1 MRFVNKLSDFLG
13 KYFIGLV
20 VAMAIV
26 ALVLPQSFLTLGKM
40 KPFGQPIVNVGLGV
54 IMFVMGLTLKVEDFK
69 VVFTKPKE
77 VLVGCTAQFVV
88 MPFLGYFLAKVFHLP
103 SELAVGLVLLGT
115 CPGGTAS
122 NVMTYLAKGDVA
134 LSVGMTTVSTL
145 LSPLLTPAL
154 TLFLAGQWVEVNAMA
169 MFLSIVQVV
178 LVPILLGLVVHYFLD
193 DLVTKYSKALVILP
207 IVSIILIMGLCVA
220 PNKTNLMNSGA
231 YLVLAVCLHNWG
243 GFLLGYLVGEFSGM
257 TDAQKKALSI
267 EVGLQNSGLAVGLS
281 AQFNNPLCTLP
292 AAVATVSHQLSGSVL
307 ANVFSGNVNF
317 NLEFLKLRKVKVV
330 KTKVQ

>member
-1 MRFVNKLSDFLG
+1 
-13 KYFIGLV
+13 
-20 VAMAIV
+20 
-26 ALVLPQSFLTLGKM
+26 
-40 KPFGQPIVNVGLGV
+40 
-54 IMFVMGLTLKVEDFK
+54 
-69 VVFTKPKE
+69 
-77 VLVGCTAQFVV
+77 
-88 MPFLGYFLAKVFHLP
+88 
-103 SELAVGLVLLGT
+103 
-115 CPGGTAS
+115 
-122 NVMTYLAKGDVA
+122 
-134 LSVGMTTVSTL
+134 
-145 LSPLLTPAL
+145 
-154 TLFLAGQWVEVNAMA
+154 
-169 MFLSIVQVV
+169 
-178 LVPILLGLVVHYFLD
+178 
-193 DLVTKYSKALVILP
+193 
-207 IVSIILIMGLCVA
+207 
-220 PNKTNLMNSGA
+220 MNSGV